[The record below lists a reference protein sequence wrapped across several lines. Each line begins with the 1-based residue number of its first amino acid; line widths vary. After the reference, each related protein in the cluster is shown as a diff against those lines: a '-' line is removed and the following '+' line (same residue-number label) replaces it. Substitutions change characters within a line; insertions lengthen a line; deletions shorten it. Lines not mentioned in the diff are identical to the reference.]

1 MAARPKPTKRTEFGN
16 IWDENDPAGML
27 EQWGNRWIA
36 WTWWVIVL
44 EEAEVWLGERA
55 VHYKDRDGEE
65 VMPALL
71 AVRAMLLGY
80 AVECALK
87 ALWVRKKGNDLI
99 RNGKYVGVKGAGDHN
114 LVQLAQQAGFVPTPV
129 EAQVLRR
136 LTKFA
141 MFAGRYPVAR
151 TADEMRPDGL
161 TKTDVGFFSK
171 RDFRFAE
178 SILNK
183 ISAQIS
189 GKKRRVFPRR
199 LMQLPPEWRAAV
211 RRYFGE

>member
-1 MAARPKPTKRTEFGN
+1 MATSGTGMIPP
-16 IWDENDPAGML
+16 GML

-36 WTWWVIVL
+36 WIWWVIVL

-55 VHYKDRDGEE
+55 VHYKDRDDEE

-87 ALWVRKKGNDLI
+87 ALWVRKEGNDLI
-99 RNGKYVGVKGAGDHN
+99 RNGKYVGVTGAGDHN
-114 LVQLAQQAGFVPTPV
+114 LVQLAQQAGFSPTAV
-129 EAQVLRR
+129 EAQVMRR

-151 TADEMRPDGL
+151 TAEEMRPDGL

-183 ISAQIS
+183 VWGQVS
-189 GKKRRVFPRR
+189 GKKRNVFPRR
-199 LMQLPPEWRAAV
+199 LMRLPPEWRAAV
-211 RRYFGE
+211 RRHFLGDVRL